1 MAQIERFKARMK
13 NASKATTEYRMTI
26 AEAKGLLEE
35 IVALQK
41 SLEEKPKTVTVQAAE
56 PVPEPITRIIDGG
69 TF

>member
-13 NASKATTEYRMTI
+13 NAGKATTEYRMTI
-26 AEAKGLLEE
+26 AEARGLLEE

-41 SLEEKPKTVTVQAAE
+41 SLEEKPKTVIVQAAGAE
-56 PVPEPITRIIDGG
+56 PVPITRIIDGG

>member
-26 AEAKGLLEE
+26 AEARGLLEE
-35 IVALQK
+35 IVLLEK
-41 SLEEKPKTVTVQAAE
+41 TLEEKPKTVIVQKAE
-56 PVPEPITRIIDGG
+56 PEPEPITRIIDGG